1 MFNINDWI
9 YVYKQAGK
17 QFADRMSHVATG
29 LLLSLGLL
37 VINVFVSPMLAIVG
51 GGILSGLLLSLWQA
65 VLLSCFYYLIL
76 SVIRRQ
82 RLGFHTFKDGMFAFF
97 YKVLGVRFLLW
108 ILFAFA
114 GNALMYRF
122 QPMGIPVIPLILY
135 FGLSPLPETIYQR
148 HDHFLDAF
156 KRVFDFQKENFVI
169 WGVLIVGWQILFY
182 LLTQTLDFDMLTVAP
197 FASTVRGLSNLAV
210 LGVGQ
215 VLFYLWMVYR
225 GLVYQLLDRSSRRK
239 RAFERRML

>member
-1 MFNINDWI
+1 MFNLNDWL
-9 YVYKQAGK
+9 YVYQQAAK
-17 QFADRMSHVATG
+17 QFAERLSYVVMG
-29 LLLSLGLL
+29 LLLSFGLL
-37 VINVFVSPMLAIVG
+37 IANVIVTPLLFVG
-51 GGILSGLLLSLWQA
+51 GGILSGLLYSLWQA

-108 ILFAFA
+108 LLFAFA
-114 GNALMYRF
+114 GNALMFRF
-122 QPMGIPVIPLILY
+122 QPMGLPLLPILLY
-135 FGLSPLPETIYQR
+135 FALSPLPETIYQR

-169 WGVLIVGWQILFY
+169 WGVLMVVWQSVFWGM
-182 LLTQTLDFDMLTVAP
+182 TKTFDLELLTVAP
-197 FASTVRGLSNLAV
+197 FAATVRGLSNLV
-210 LGVGQ
+210 ILGIGQ
-215 VLFYLWMVYR
+215 AIFFLWMVYR
-225 GLVYQLLDRSSRRK
+225 GLVYQLLDKSSRRK